1 MSKEDLGDAVMVEF
15 DGYGLWLTTDDGNNQ
30 RIYLEPEVYHAL
42 TRYVERLKV
51 PTGEGA
57 P

>member
-1 MSKEDLGDAVMVEF
+1 MSKAYLGDAVMVEF
-15 DGYGLWLTTDDGNNQ
+15 DGYGLWLTTEDGNNQ
-30 RIYLEPEVYHAL
+30 RIYLEPAVYHAL
-42 TRYVERLKV
+42 TRYVGRLNV